1 MRNWCRR
8 EALEQW
14 VREAQWEARG
24 GQRRSRKSSEL
35 HKQGPLP
42 APKQRLSISCSL
54 VFPGSRENM
63 LENLYSVNKVPDALK
78 TVTQSLPAVVND
90 RNTSKLSLERWG
102 KEVCLPFRGTALMLA
117 NQPAIITTR
126 SQSSTGLRED
136 IYAALDVGQ
145 AQSEALYH
153 TFNPLQALTGTH
165 YCHQGA
171 HARNWGIER
180 LHDTPFCSVFESWL
194 FQGKD
199 KIHKNHALAGLIIK
213 ST

>member
-1 MRNWCRR
+1 MGQRST
-8 EALEQW
+8 
-14 VREAQWEARG
+14 VG
-24 GQRRSRKSSEL
+24 SQRRSEKEQEEL
-35 HKQGPLP
+35 WAAQTRAAACTKATPLY
-42 APKQRLSISCSL
+42 LL
-54 VFPGSRENM
+54 FTVFPGSRENM